1 MDPALHKAVTQGNLE
16 LLKQILTVNPKTLL
30 SRTPQQNTA
39 LHIAARLGN
48 RQSAEKILKESET
61 IMLEKNKDG
70 NTPLHIASKFGTTEV
85 VDLLINYSLEW
96 PIDIE
101 SEERGPFTEINKLGN

>member
-1 MDPALHKAVTQGNLE
+1 MYPALHKAVTQGDLE
-16 LLKQILTVNPKTLL
+16 LLMHILTAEPKTLL

-48 RQSAEKILKESET
+48 RQAAERILKESET
-61 IMLEKNKDG
+61 IMLEKNIDG
-70 NTPLHIASKFGTTEV
+70 DTPLHIASKFGKIEV
-85 VDLLINYSLEW
+85 AVLLINYFLAW

-101 SEERGPFTEINKLGN
+101 SEEGSPLTEKNNLGN